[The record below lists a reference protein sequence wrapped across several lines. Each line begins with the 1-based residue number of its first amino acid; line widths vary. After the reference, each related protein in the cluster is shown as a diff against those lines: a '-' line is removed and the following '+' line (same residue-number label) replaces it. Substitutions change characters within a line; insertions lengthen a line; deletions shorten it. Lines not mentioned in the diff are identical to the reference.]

1 MCQNAFMS
9 FYRAGALC
17 ASIVLFA
24 ATSYR
29 GTMTPFS
36 IQRQGIVPFHLT
48 SGSDGYLLVASMGY
62 IVRMTTAGR
71 FVGAV
76 ATPHAADVADAIV
89 AGRDG
94 NIWFAEDA
102 NGVARI
108 GRITPT
114 GKLTEYALPPDS
126 SPIALAAGPD
136 GIAFVG
142 HSTPR
147 LGLVS
152 YMGKVSAIDFKTDID
167 IKSVAYDSSGSLWY
181 AGCERCRAVSDTL
194 KAIRF
199 GTIWSRAGAMV
210 RRACRLR
217 AAAWQW
223 FSAGA
228 TSATSD
234 VSGEMRSVR
243 AVVYDPHA
251 MTAAP
256 DGNLWFVNH
265 GPTLSR
271 VLHRRARFQGFRR
284 RLEIHRETL
293 RSDPTAIFG
302 FAARRRLFGL
312 LRAIVRA
319 HRLQKGQPTSAT
331 RAFSLLHRLRNSR
344 GVIVVDVKPFSIRA

>member
-48 SGSDGYLLVASMGY
+48 SGSDGYLWVASMGY

-181 AGCERCRAVSDTL
+181 AGCDGVGRFTRSHTVRDYLVEGGCNGEAGVSVARGGL
-194 KAIRF
+194 A
-199 GTIWSRAGAMV
+199 
-210 RRACRLR
+210 
-217 AAAWQW
+217 W
-223 FSAGA
+223 FSAGGHIGYVNA
-228 TSATSD
+228 
-234 VSGEMRSVR
+234 SGEMRLFKPLYVPTS
-243 AVVYDPHA
+243 
-251 MTAAP
+251 MTAAADGNFWFVNRRANLITRITPQGAISRFSTTFGDSPGDIAVGP
-256 DGNLWFVNH
+256 DGNLWVC
-265 GPTLSR
+265 GT
-271 VLHRRARFQGFRR
+271 
-284 RLEIHRETL
+284 TK
-293 RSDPTAIFG
+293 
-302 FAARRRLFGL
+302 
-312 LRAIVRA
+312 IVRI
-319 HRLQKGQPTSAT
+319 T
-331 RAFSLLHRLRNSR
+331 
-344 GVIVVDVKPFSIRA
+344 